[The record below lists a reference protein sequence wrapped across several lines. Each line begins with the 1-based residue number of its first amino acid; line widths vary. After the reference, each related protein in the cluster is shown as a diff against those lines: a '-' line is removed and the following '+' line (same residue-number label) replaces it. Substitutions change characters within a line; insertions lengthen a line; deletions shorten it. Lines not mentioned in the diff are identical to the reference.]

1 MSYNHYYTTVAER
14 KAIKAMGKT
23 YTAKDCQTPEQVKEA
38 ITAIYATMGYRFP
51 VHSCEWYD
59 IARNILEELPKTNT
73 AVTIGRELT
82 FKAIRK
88 FDLSDGAQGRT
99 TELQE
104 ARESK
109 RISYGRIT
117 QTDSCPVK
125 FTDSHR
131 SYRSKMAERKT
142 NGGNITTM
150 VDGSNP
156 SDYVVYSIDHDG
168 NSTTGYK
175 PVHIPTTIW
184 PVSTFIS
191 MLESVNAIK
200 PRNVHG
206 IRAGWQIQ
214 MCSRRLWDAL
224 TDENAVPFDSER
236 IYSKDDF
243 DALREVWGE

>member
-14 KAIKAMGKT
+14 KAIKTMGKT
-23 YTAKDCQTPEQVKEA
+23 YTAKDCQTPAQVKEA
-38 ITAIYATMGYRFP
+38 ITAIYAAMGYSFP

-59 IARNILEELPKTNT
+59 IVRNILEELPKTNT

-88 FDLSDGAQGRT
+88 FDLSDGAQGRQ

-125 FTDSHR
+125 FTDSRR

-175 PVHIPTTIW
+175 PVHIPATIW
-184 PVSTFIS
+184 PVKTFIA

-200 PRNVHG
+200 ARNVHG
-206 IRAGWQIQ
+206 VRAGWQIQ

-224 TDENAVPFDSER
+224 TDENAIPFDSER

>member
-1 MSYNHYYTTVAER
+1 MSYNHYYTSVTER

-23 YTAKDCQTPEQVKEA
+23 YTAKDCQTPAQVRDA
-38 ITAIYATMGYRFP
+38 INTIYKAMGYTFP
-51 VHSCEWYD
+51 VQSCEWYD
-59 IARNILEELPKTNT
+59 IARNVLEGLPKTNT

-82 FKAIRK
+82 FKAIQK

-117 QTDSCPVK
+117 QSDSCPVK
-125 FTDSHR
+125 FADSKR
-131 SYRSKMAERKT
+131 SYRSQMAERKT

-150 VDGSNP
+150 VDSSNP
-156 SDYVVYSIDHDG
+156 SAYVVYSIDHNG

-175 PVHIPTTIW
+175 PIHIPATIW
-184 PVSTFIS
+184 PIDTFIA
-191 MLESVNAIK
+191 MLENVNAIK
-200 PRNVHG
+200 ARNVHG
-206 IRAGWQIQ
+206 VRAGWQIQ

-236 IYSKDDF
+236 IYTKADF
-243 DALREVWGE
+243 DSLRDVWGE